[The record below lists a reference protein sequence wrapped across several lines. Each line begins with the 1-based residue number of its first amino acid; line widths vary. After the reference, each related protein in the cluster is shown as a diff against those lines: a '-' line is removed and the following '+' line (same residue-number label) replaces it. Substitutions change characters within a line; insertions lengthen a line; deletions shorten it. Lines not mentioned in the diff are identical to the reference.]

1 MSAFDSSKDVL
12 RSISEVELKSP
23 ILICAWSGWNDA
35 GMAASDAVAFI
46 RTRLKFE
53 KVADIDP
60 DSFYDFTQV
69 RPTVHISNGERV
81 LNWPVNL
88 ISAQQRKN
96 QDHDLL
102 LLHGIEPHLAWQT
115 YVETIIGMCKK
126 YSVSGVILLG
136 ALLSDVSHRADA
148 TVNGSATEDW
158 LAELLKLE
166 TGQKRPSYEGPT
178 GIVGVMSNALRE
190 AEIPSASLWANAPY
204 YLGSGKNPRC
214 QLALLQRLNDS
225 LDLGMSL
232 HDMESRITRWEARI
246 ESELGKDPD
255 MADLANK
262 IEESSDE
269 SELDLP
275 DSDEILDD
283 IDNFF
288 RQKWDSED

>member
-1 MSAFDSSKDVL
+1 MSTFGSSKDVL
-12 RSISEVELKSP
+12 RSISEMELRNP
-23 ILICAWSGWNDA
+23 ILVCAWSGWNDA
-35 GMAASDAVAFI
+35 GMAASDAVAFV

-60 DSFYDFTQV
+60 DFFYDFTQV

-88 ISAQQRKN
+88 LSGQRREN
-96 QDHDLL
+96 QDNDLL

-115 YVETIIGMCKK
+115 YVGTIIEICRK
-126 YSVSGVILLG
+126 YSVSGVVLLG

-148 TVNGSATEDW
+148 TVTGSATEDW

-166 TGQKRPSYEGPT
+166 TSQKRPSYEGPT

-214 QLALLQRLNDS
+214 QLALLQRLNES
-225 LDLGMSL
+225 LNLDMSL

-246 ESELGKDPD
+246 ESELGKDPE

-262 IEESSDE
+262 VEESSGD

-283 IDNFF
+283 IDDF
-288 RQKWDSED
+288 

>member
-1 MSAFDSSKDVL
+1 MSAFDSSKELL
-12 RSISEVELKSP
+12 RPISEIELDGP

-46 RTRLKFE
+46 RSRLKFD
-53 KVADIDP
+53 KIADIDP

-81 LNWPVNL
+81 LNWPINL
-88 ISAQQRKN
+88 ISGQSR
-96 QDHDLL
+96 DGERHDLM
-102 LLHGIEPHLAWQT
+102 LLHGIEPHLAWQA
-115 YVETIIGMCKK
+115 YVETIIEICRK
-126 YSVSGVILLG
+126 YSVTGVILLG

-148 TVNGSATEDW
+148 AVHGSATEDW

-166 TGQKRPSYEGPT
+166 TTQKRPSYEGPT

-225 LDLGMSL
+225 LDLDMSL

-246 ESELGKDPD
+246 EAELGKDPD

-262 IEESSDE
+262 IEESVE
-269 SELDLP
+269 ENEIDLP

-283 IDNFF
+283 LDDFF
-288 RQKWDSED
+288 KQQRDSES

>member
-1 MSAFDSSKDVL
+1 MSTFGSSKDVL
-12 RSISEVELKSP
+12 RSISEMELRNP
-23 ILICAWSGWNDA
+23 ILVCAWSGWNDA

-81 LNWPVNL
+81 LNWPMNL
-88 ISAQQRKN
+88 LSGQRREN
-96 QDHDLL
+96 QDTDLL

-115 YVETIIGMCKK
+115 YVETIIEICRK
-126 YSVSGVILLG
+126 YSVSGVVLLG

-148 TVNGSATEDW
+148 RVNGSATEDW
-158 LAELLKLE
+158 LAQLLKLE
-166 TGQKRPSYEGPT
+166 TSQKRPSYEGPT

-214 QLALLQRLNDS
+214 QLALLQRLNQS
-225 LDLGMSL
+225 LNLNMSL

-246 ESELGKDPD
+246 ESELGKDPE

-262 IEESSDE
+262 VEESSGE
-269 SELDLP
+269 NELDLP

-283 IDNFF
+283 IDDFF
-288 RQKWDSED
+288 RKQRDSKD